1 MATPNL
7 GELVTTTIQ
16 KRSGKLADNVTNSN
30 AVLYQFQKRGRIRT
44 ADGGN
49 VIEEEMS
56 FTDNTNVNS
65 FDGFDVLATGQQQ
78 VLDSAEFAWKQYSGA
93 VVVSGR
99 ERRQNSGRAQII
111 NLVSGRIDN
120 CMASLKNRI
129 ALDMYGDG
137 TGNNGKNLTGLAAAV
152 PTDPTTGTY
161 GNINRANFTFWR
173 SQVQDPA
180 VTPTA
185 ATLQNAMN
193 LLWVACTRGTDKP
206 GFILSDNILYTM
218 FQGSMQLIQQV
229 RDPDTATA
237 GFENLIYV
245 SAPVILDG
253 GIGGNCPAST
263 MFFLNPGY
271 LSWRPHSELNFGPID
286 PEQRSPV
293 NQDAT
298 IRHVGV
304 QANLTCRGA
313 KFQGRLIGT

>member
-1 MATPNL
+1 MATPNV
-7 GELVTTTIQ
+7 GELITTTIQ
-16 KRSGKLADNVTNSN
+16 KRSGKLADNVTNNN
-30 AVLYQFQKRGRIRT
+30 AILFQLQKRGRIRT
-44 ADGGN
+44 ADGGD
-49 VIEEEMS
+49 VIREEMS
-56 FTDNTNVNS
+56 FTDNTNVDS
-65 FDGFDVLATGQQQ
+65 FDGFDTLATGAQQ

-99 ERRQNSGRAQII
+99 ERRQNSGREQII
-111 NLVSGRIDN
+111 NLVTGRIDN

-129 ALDMYGDG
+129 SLDLYGDG
-137 TGNNGKNLTGLAAAV
+137 TGNSGKNVTGLAAAV

-173 SQVQDPA
+173 PQLQDPA

-185 ATLQNAMN
+185 ATIQAAMN

-237 GFENLIYV
+237 GFENLVYV

-263 MFFLNPGY
+263 MFFLNPDY
-271 LSWRPHSELNFGPID
+271 LSWRPHPELNFGPID

-298 IRHVGV
+298 IRHIGV
-304 QANLTCRGA
+304 QANLTCRGE